1 MTKLLLLFSMGR
13 ATKSSSWLRAER
25 VPVWPRPRTVSSSG
39 SSAAVVRPQAD
50 LLVHAEG
57 CCGTLLADAL
67 VRYLQLIFWVPSSGR
82 RPLPYL
88 RVRAPGGLRD
98 DARPPELCDADES
111 PETFRQLRIV
121 VQNST
126 ETPLQLGVDESYSL
140 QLDASGGTLTAAS
153 EWGALRGLE
162 TFAQLVQWDGDR
174 YVLCGLPLTLAD
186 APQYAWRGLLLDT
199 ARHFLPVE
207 TLLSMLDGMA
217 ALKLN
222 TLHWHLTDS
231 HAFPLRLDAAPR
243 LADGALH
250 PTLVYTPADLRAVV
264 EAARLRGIRVV
275 PELDM
280 PAHTASWGLA
290 RPELVVACPR
300 RVADDAEGLEHGVNK
315 IALNPLREEVYELI
329 GALLAE
335 LATIFPD
342 EYLHLGGDEVD
353 AECWLAAPEVLQ
365 WARAHGGGGGYG
377 GGGAAWKARLQAHF
391 TRRVLEVAAPLRRRV
406 LLWDEALEMGDEL
419 PSGVAAIDVW
429 RDWLRND
436 WQGELREQALATG
449 RQVVHSA
456 LDWYLDLPGNTWEV
470 MYGLKLPRAATAPA
484 ALLGGEASSWH
495 EHADATNLQQRVL
508 TRAAA
513 VAERL
518 WSDKASSVDIA
529 RQRLA
534 SFRCRLLRRGLQA
547 APVIPDACDVPAASS
562 AAAAAHL
569 SVDAPQIV
577 AAQPLLAPLP
587 CVPPIPRTAAGPE
600 RPSPGLLV
608 GSQGALVACLLASLA
623 LNLLLGAAWIGRR
636 AARPNGSAARAR
648 AKVD

>member
-1 MTKLLLLFSMGR
+1 MPRGKP
-13 ATKSSSWLRAER
+13 SSWLRAER

-39 SSAAVVRPQAD
+39 SSATVVQPHAD
-50 LLVHAEG
+50 LLVHTEG
-57 CCGTLLADAL
+57 CCGVLLTDAIA
-67 VRYLQLIFWVPSSGR
+67 RYSRLIFWVPSSGR

-98 DARPPELCDADES
+98 DARPPELCDAEES
-111 PETFRQLRIV
+111 PQSFRQLRIV
-121 VQNST
+121 IQNAT

-140 QLDASGGTLTAAS
+140 QLDTSGGTLTAVS

-174 YVLCGLPLTLAD
+174 YVLCGLPLALSD
-186 APQYAWRGLLLDT
+186 APQFAWRGLLLDT

-207 TLLSMLDGMA
+207 TLLVMLDGMA

-231 HAFPLRLDAAPR
+231 HSFPLRLDAAPQ

-250 PTLVYTPADLRAVV
+250 PTLVYTPAELRAVV

-290 RPELVVACPR
+290 QPELVVACPR
-300 RVADDAEGLEHGVNK
+300 RIADDAEGIEHGVNK
-315 IALNPLREEVYELI
+315 VSLNPLSEEVYSLI
-329 GALLAE
+329 GSLLAE

-342 EYLHLGGDEVD
+342 DYLHLGGDEVD
-353 AECWLAAPEVLQ
+353 AECWLASPEVLQ
-365 WARAHGGGGGYG
+365 WARSHGGGYYG
-377 GGGAAWKARLQAHF
+377 GAWKARLQAHF
-391 TRRVLEVAAPLRRRV
+391 TRRVLERAAPLRKRV

-419 PSGVAAIDVW
+419 PSGVHAIDVW

-436 WQGELREQALATG
+436 WQGELRDQALATG

-470 MYGLKLPRAATAPA
+470 MYGLKLPKATAAPA
-484 ALLGGEASSWH
+484 SLLGGETSSWH

-518 WSDKASSVDIA
+518 WSDKASSVDVA

-547 APVIPDACDVPAASS
+547 APIIPDACDVPTSS
-562 AAAAAHL
+562 AAVAHH
-569 SVDAPQIV
+569 SADAPLLV
-577 AAQPLLAPLP
+577 ATQPPEAPLP
-587 CVPPIPRTAAGPE
+587 CVPPIPRTVAGPE
-600 RPSPGLLV
+600 RPSSDLLV
-608 GSQGALVACLLASLA
+608 SSQGALVACLLASLA
-623 LNLLLGAAWIGRR
+623 LNLLLGAAWMVRR
-636 AARPNGSAARAR
+636 ATSPNGSTER
-648 AKVD
+648 AKVE